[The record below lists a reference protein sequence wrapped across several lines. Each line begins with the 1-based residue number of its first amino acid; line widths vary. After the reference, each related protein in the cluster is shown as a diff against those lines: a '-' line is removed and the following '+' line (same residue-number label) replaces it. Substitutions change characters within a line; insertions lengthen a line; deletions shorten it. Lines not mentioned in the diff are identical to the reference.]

1 MVYDVLVV
9 CILLFFLAK
18 GAARGLVWQ
27 LAGIAGILLCVTFA
41 GTASKVI
48 GPHIKLDPPAN
59 QWAVMFITYLL
70 ASFVAFGFARTLNGW
85 IEKMELK
92 EYNRHLGAV
101 FGLIKGALLVL
112 IMTFM
117 IVTFSQKT
125 RDMLKDSKA
134 AHIAAKAIQQIEPII
149 PDKLHEAV
157 SKYIRMFEATGF
169 VQEEAI
175 AEGDEVLPEDVGYD
189 GESAPLDEGTSLGH
203 SEPFDPFGMLSGS
216 KPVKP
221 RTPSAVTEPEE
232 ISPDLLTEL
241 RKTVGSKVSRLIAD
255 ELQTATPKAKAR
267 LVQNIT
273 DALQSADPRAKN
285 QLIERLADEGQS
297 GGLVGLMND
306 WASDTLNSEALPVSR
321 PTTPVPT
328 RNTTSRPNAPATRQP
343 VTAAPEP
350 RGTLSLLDQIVATT
364 SEFPSVQ
371 KKIKA
376 GYNETLKM
384 LPPEVSAAVIEDWH
398 GDLTNSGTDTDQGTT
413 SETALYTRII
423 RQLSVAQHPE
433 SQLPAALQ
441 AKLKQFR
448 MTAEGT
454 GVLR

>member
-1 MVYDVLVV
+1 MWYDVLVV

-41 GTASKVI
+41 GTASNVI
-48 GPHIKLDPPAN
+48 GPHIKLAPPAN

-85 IEKMELK
+85 IEKLELK
-92 EYNRHLGAV
+92 EYNRHLGAM

-134 AHIAAKAIQQIEPII
+134 AHIAAKVIQQIEPII

-157 SKYIRMFEATGF
+157 AKYIRMFEATGF
-169 VQEEAI
+169 VQDEAI
-175 AEGDEVLPEDVGYD
+175 AEGDEVLPDESGYE
-189 GESAPLDEGTSLGH
+189 GETAPLDDGTSLGQA
-203 SEPFDPFGMLSGS
+203 EPFSPLDLLP
-216 KPVKP
+216 PKP
-221 RTPSAVTEPEE
+221 RTRPTPDPEE
-232 ISPDLLTEL
+232 TSPDLLTEL
-241 RKTVGSKVSRLIAD
+241 RKTVGYKVSRIIAD
-255 ELQTATPKAKAR
+255 ELQTATPQAKAR
-267 LVQNIT
+267 IVQNIT
-273 DALQSADPRAKN
+273 DALQSADPQAKN
-285 QLIERLADEGQS
+285 QLIERLAEEGQS
-297 GGLVGLMND
+297 GGLVGLIND
-306 WASDTLNSEALPVSR
+306 WASETLNNEVLPASR
-321 PTTPVPT
+321 PQKPAPT
-328 RNTTSRPNAPATRQP
+328 RNTTSRPAAPATRQP
-343 VTAAPEP
+343 VTPDLEP
-350 RGTLSLLDQIVATT
+350 SRSGSLLNKIVATK
-364 SEFPSVQ
+364 SDFPSMQ

-384 LPPEVSAAVIEDWH
+384 LPPEVSAAVIEDWY
-398 GDLTNSGTDTDQGTT
+398 GDLTNSDPDLDQGTNH
-413 SETALYTRII
+413 ETPLYTRVI
-423 RQLSVAQHPE
+423 RQLSAAQHPE

-454 GVLR
+454 GVWR